1 MSYGVIYQHQ
11 APIPHGIDDKGV
23 YLQPERLQYT
33 GQQRFGA

>member
-1 MSYGVIYQHQ
+1 MSYGVIYRHQ
-11 APIPHGIDDKGV
+11 APIPHGIEEKGV